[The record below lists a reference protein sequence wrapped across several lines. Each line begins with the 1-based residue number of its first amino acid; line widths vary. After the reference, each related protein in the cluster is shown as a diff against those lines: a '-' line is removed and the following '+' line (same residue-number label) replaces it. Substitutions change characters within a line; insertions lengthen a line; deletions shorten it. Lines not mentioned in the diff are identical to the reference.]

1 LPRKGKRREISSVG
15 AQGWFFITRPTV
27 VNRVIDYRPRAA
39 PHIAGDIA
47 GIFFPEAEMLQNL
60 AEHLRILNQA
70 DDPKLLSAPWATKRI
85 HFLYLFNQL
94 SPGN

>member
-47 GIFFPEAEMLQNL
+47 GIFFPEAEML
-60 AEHLRILNQA
+60 RILNQA